1 MIINNILKFLGMPGY
16 TSVKEILN
24 EARLTLNVYW
34 LQNILGLNSVATEDE
49 IMEKLSVMN
58 GSH

>member
-1 MIINNILKFLGMPGY
+1 MIRNKILKFLGMPGD